1 MTNNRILKVLCIKP
15 FLFLWL
21 AEVFSQI
28 AFNMV
33 NFVLI
38 LLIFKL
44 TNSNFAVSAL
54 VISFTIPAIFFGI
67 IAGAYVDRWNK
78 KSVLFLSN
86 ILRAIILILLSFFH
100 ENVIYIYPLAFI
112 SAVVTQFFIPAETPM
127 IPLVVK
133 KKDFFL
139 SANALFGLGL
149 FGSILLAYVLSGP
162 FLLIMGQQY
171 IFFVLALFFVLAS
184 IFILMIKISKKS
196 EEKIRGEMNGQNLIA
211 DVKGA
216 LSIIVKTKKIY
227 DSLLLLTLIQI
238 VILVLATIGPGYASQ
253 VLNIKVDEF
262 PIYIVTPLV
271 FGLIIGSVIIGNFF
285 EKISKHTLSTIGV
298 FLAGM
303 TIMALPYGSKV
314 TSRPF
319 VTAINEFLP
328 KIMVIDILHIM
339 IFLSVVLGFAS
350 SLIFIPS
357 NTVLQEETKD
367 EFRGKVY
374 GALNALV
381 GVSSLFPIIIAGEL
395 ADIFGVGKV
404 LSGIGVILI
413 FIGMARV
420 ILERKSR

>member
-1 MTNNRILKVLCIKP
+1 MTNNRIVQVLCIKP

-78 KSVLFLSN
+78 KYVLFLSN
-86 ILRAIILILLSFFH
+86 IIRAIILILLSFFH
-100 ENVIYIYPLAFI
+100 ANVIFIYPLAFI

-162 FLLIMGQQY
+162 FLLILGQQY

-184 IFILMIKISKKS
+184 IFIILIKVPKKS
-196 EEKIRGEMNGQNLIA
+196 EDKIEGRKSDQNLIT
-211 DVKGA
+211 DVKSA
-216 LSIIVKTKKIY
+216 LSMIVKTKKIY
-227 DSLLLLTLIQI
+227 NSLLLLTLIQVI
-238 VILVLATIGPGYASQ
+238 ILVLATIGPGYASQ
-253 VLNIKVDEF
+253 ILSIKIDEF
-262 PIYIVTPLV
+262 PIYIVTTLV
-271 FGLIIGSVIIGNFF
+271 FGLIIGSIIIGNFF
-285 EKISKHTLSTIGV
+285 EKISKNKLSTIGV
-298 FLAGM
+298 FLAGL

-314 TSRPF
+314 TSRSF
-319 VTAINEFLP
+319 VTAVNEFLP

-339 IFLSVVLGFAS
+339 IFLSVVLGFAL
-350 SLIFIPS
+350 SLIFVPS
-357 NTVLQEETKD
+357 NTVLQEETED

-413 FIGMARV
+413 FIGIARV
-420 ILERKSR
+420 AM